1 MIRVPQVRVVDE
13 EGSQL
18 GVMPTPQALAM
29 AQERGFD
36 LVEVAPMAAP
46 PVVRFLDFGQF
57 KYEATKRE
65 KEAKRKQ
72 RSVTFKEVRLKPKIA
87 TGDFDTR
94 VRRAIQFLEEGDRLK
109 VAVQFR
115 GRELTHPEI
124 GRNLLAKFSDR
135 IKDHGVVER
144 APLLEGK
151 SMHITV
157 ASTHKPKVIEAPK
170 HGGGSSPTGTETPP
184 PAPVSRGAAGATATP
199 PAAPVEAATAPAVE
213 APATEPTAVEAPT
226 TEPTPAATKPVAV
239 KPATAASTKP
249 VAVKPATAASTKPVA
264 VKPVASTKPVEAKPA
279 AAKPAAA
286 KPAAAKPAAARRTKA
301 GSATPAET
309 PEAADHDSPASAPRP
324 AAKRAPR
331 ATRATKPEAPAAA
344 TTGE

>member
-1 MIRVPQVRVVDE
+1 MIRIPQVRVVDE
-13 EGSQL
+13 DGSQL
-18 GVMPTPQALAM
+18 GVMPTAQALAM
-29 AQERGFD
+29 AQERGYD

-124 GRNLLAKFSDR
+124 GRNLLAKFSER

-170 HGGGSSPTGTETPP
+170 HDEGGPSAPGEEA
-184 PAPVSRGAAGATATP
+184 PAPDGSPDPTAPTTVAASAVPAEPAAAAVAPVAEAPVAEAPVAAKAPTRA
-199 PAAPVEAATAPAVE
+199 PAAPAATRTRPATPATAPA
-213 APATEPTAVEAPT
+213 
-226 TEPTPAATKPVAV
+226 TPAAPTESAPADGPEPASNPTSSARPAV
-239 KPATAASTKP
+239 KRPPRAARATDPEAKATATS
-249 VAVKPATAASTKPVA
+249 
-264 VKPVASTKPVEAKPA
+264 
-279 AAKPAAA
+279 AAKS
-286 KPAAAKPAAARRTKA
+286 T
-301 GSATPAET
+301 
-309 PEAADHDSPASAPRP
+309 
-324 AAKRAPR
+324 
-331 ATRATKPEAPAAA
+331 A